1 MKDFTRHPCFNK
13 ASSGSCGR
21 VHLPVAPKCNIQCNY
36 CNRKY
41 DCVNE
46 SRPGVSSGVL
56 SPLQAQEY
64 MGKVLEK
71 EPRITV
77 AGIAG
82 PGDPFANADETLETI
97 RLLNTSHPELL
108 YCLSSNGL
116 NVPDHVDELADLG
129 VRHMTITINAVN
141 PAIGE
146 FVYSWVRDKN
156 VIYRGRDAAE
166 ILMERQLES
175 VRRLKEKGVTVKVN
189 TIILPG
195 INDFHI
201 PEIAEKIS
209 GLGADIMN
217 LIPILPTNGTPFAD
231 LEEPARE
238 RVRELRAIAGKSIA
252 QMTHCRRCRADAVGL
267 LCHDRSNELGPVL
280 QACSRIEPPKSDVGP
295 RVAVVS
301 REDMLINQHL
311 GEAREFSIWT
321 KDAHGVHVVE
331 KRKAPTSGC
340 GPKRWEDLVAV
351 LADCKG
357 LLVEAAG
364 ETPKRVLGE
373 NGIAVHECSGFI
385 RDAVDGF
392 FEGRDM
398 SWFKARKK
406 GVGGGCCGAGDG
418 C

>member
-189 TIILPG
+189 TIIL
-195 INDFHI
+195 DQ
-201 PEIAEKIS
+201 
-209 GLGADIMN
+209 
-217 LIPILPTNGTPFAD
+217 
-231 LEEPARE
+231 R
-238 RVRELRAIAGKSIA
+238 
-252 QMTHCRRCRADAVGL
+252 
-267 LCHDRSNELGPVL
+267 
-280 QACSRIEPPKSDVGP
+280 
-295 RVAVVS
+295 
-301 REDMLINQHL
+301 
-311 GEAREFSIWT
+311 FSY
-321 KDAHGVHVVE
+321 
-331 KRKAPTSGC
+331 S
-340 GPKRWEDLVAV
+340 
-351 LADCKG
+351 
-357 LLVEAAG
+357 
-364 ETPKRVLGE
+364 
-373 NGIAVHECSGFI
+373 
-385 RDAVDGF
+385 
-392 FEGRDM
+392 
-398 SWFKARKK
+398 
-406 GVGGGCCGAGDG
+406 
-418 C
+418 

>member
-1 MKDFTRHPCFNK
+1 MKDYTKHPCFNK

-21 VHLPVAPKCNIQCNY
+21 VHLAVAPKCNIQCNY

-46 SRPGVSSGVL
+46 SRPGVSSAVL
-56 SPLQAQEY
+56 SPLQAQDY

-82 PGDPFANADETLETI
+82 PGDPFANAYETLETI

-116 NVPDHVDELADLG
+116 NVPAHVNELAELG
-129 VRHMTITINAVN
+129 VKHMTITINAVD
-141 PAIGE
+141 PSIGE
-146 FVYSWVRDKN
+146 FVYSWVRDDN
-156 VIYRGRDAAE
+156 VIYRGRDAARLL
-166 ILMERQLES
+166 IGRQLES
-175 VRRLKEKGVTVKVN
+175 VRLLKEKGITVKVN

-201 PEIAEKIS
+201 PEIAKTV
-209 GLGADIMN
+209 GGMHADIMN
-217 LIPILPTNGTPFAD
+217 LIPILPTVGTPFEN
-231 LEEPARE
+231 LEEPSKK
-238 RVRELRAIAGKSIA
+238 RVWELRATAKKHIA

-267 LCHDRSNELGPVL
+267 LCHDRSTELGPL
-280 QACSRIEPPKSDVGP
+280 MQACSQIEPPKSDVGP

-321 KDAHGVHVVE
+321 KDEHGVHVVE

-340 GPKRWEDLVAV
+340 GPKRWEDLVDL

-364 ETPKRVLGE
+364 ETPRRVLGE

-385 RDAVDGF
+385 HDAVEGF
-392 FEGRDM
+392 FDGRDM
-398 SWFKARKK
+398 TWFKARKK